1 VKDLT
6 PRQKEVKA
14 AYDELTKRNGIKP
27 TYTELA
33 GEMGIADMTAW
44 WHIVRIQKKLNKQKP
59 EKRMAR
65 AAL

>member
-1 VKDLT
+1 
-6 PRQKEVKA
+6 
-14 AYDELTKRNGIKP
+14 
-27 TYTELA
+27 
-33 GEMGIADMTAW
+33 MGIADMTAW